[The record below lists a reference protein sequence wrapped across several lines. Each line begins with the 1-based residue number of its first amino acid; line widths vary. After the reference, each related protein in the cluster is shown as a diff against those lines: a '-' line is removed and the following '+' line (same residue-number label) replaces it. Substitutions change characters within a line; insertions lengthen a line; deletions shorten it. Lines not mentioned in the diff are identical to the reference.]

1 MQKDPAAAANLLEQE
16 VLSASG
22 SFPEAEVLWSHSLL
36 KTGRWMEALGAFS
49 QIKHVDVASP
59 AALLALAEESMER
72 KAYPLAGLASNAV
85 RTDARER
92 PQALEILLRLA
103 EREGNFVAVLALA
116 DELDRIVP
124 DRTETLLLR
133 ARALEQLMDLPAAA
147 VAYEAALKSSEE
159 TANDTRILP
168 SLVRIYIQLARP
180 ADARTHLNQL
190 LKEGIDELSL
200 DDRLSEARLHRLEG
214 NVEAARRSLEEVL
227 RSGRRDSEVL
237 ELRAT
242 LAMDSR
248 DYQAAVS
255 DLQTVLSQQP
265 WNKQAHYKLA
275 QALTKCAREDEA
287 AHHFKENRRLL
298 ELSNRIVS
306 LRTKT
311 NRTQEETEEL
321 IRALEDSGMKTT
333 AANLRQR
340 SKDP

>member
-1 MQKDPAAAANLLEQE
+1 MQKDPAAAALLLEQN
-16 VLSASG
+16 VLAASG

-49 QIKHVDVASP
+49 QITHPDTASP
-59 AALLALAEESMER
+59 AALVALAEESMER

-85 RTDARER
+85 RNDAGER

-103 EREGNFVAVLALA
+103 EREGNFVAVLDLA
-116 DELDRIVP
+116 AELDRIVP
-124 DRTETLLLR
+124 DRTGTRLLQ

-147 VAYEAALKSSEE
+147 VAYEAALEKSEK
-159 TANDTRILP
+159 TDDNKQILR
-168 SLVRIYIQLARP
+168 SLVRIDIQLARP
-180 ADARTHLNQL
+180 AEARTHLNRL
-190 LKEGIDELSL
+190 RRESTGEPSIDDLV
-200 DDRLSEARLHRLEG
+200 SEARLQRLEG
-214 NVEAARRSLEEVL
+214 NIEEARRSLDEVL

-242 LAMDSR
+242 LAMDGR
-248 DYQAAVS
+248 DYQTAVA
-255 DLQTVLSQQP
+255 DLQTVLAEQP

-275 QALTKCAREDEA
+275 QALTKCSREDEA

-298 ELSNRIVS
+298 ELSNRIVF

-311 NRTQEETEEL
+311 NRTQGETDEL
-321 IRALEDSGMKTT
+321 IHALEDSGMNAT